1 MNERWEHTMIRLN
14 VLALF
19 PEFALAFSSDFI
31 RPSHVNV
38 GPDSQRNIIP
48 PTKPAAAS
56 FGKGSHRIEVSS
68 IGCAALARSSDSAGH
83 VFFASEP
90 RGSEILNVHR
100 TDDERG
106 HDRSPEARAGI
117 FNSG

>member
-1 MNERWEHTMIRLN
+1 MLKIN
-14 VLALF
+14 VLPIF
-19 PEFALAFSSDFI
+19 PEFTLAFASVVI
-31 RPSHVNV
+31 RPSHVV
-38 GPDSQRNIIP
+38 GGPDSQQNLVP

-90 RGSEILNVHR
+90 RGSEILHVHR
-100 TDDERG
+100 TDNERG
-106 HDRSPEARAGI
+106 HDRSSEARAGI